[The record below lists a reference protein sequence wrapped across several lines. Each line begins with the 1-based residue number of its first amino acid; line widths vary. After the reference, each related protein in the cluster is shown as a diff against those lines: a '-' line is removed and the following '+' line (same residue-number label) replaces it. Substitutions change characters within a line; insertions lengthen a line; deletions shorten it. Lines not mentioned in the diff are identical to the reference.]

1 MRHSTGKP
9 TKYESQRITAMMRLG
24 CVCCAQLGIWNPAV
38 EVHHIVEGN
47 RRLGHWYSLPLCV
60 AHHRG
65 IWSSELV
72 ELIPPDLRVAISDGS
87 KMFEKQYGTERD
99 LWMKVQA
106 RLKLPAVWPT
116 SKILPR
122 RGNERHVYLPPNF
135 DPPAGLVEVDAGA
148 AVLPEGCRDSGVD
161 EGCSPALGG
170 AGGPR

>member
-47 RRLGHWYSLPLCV
+47 RRLGHWYSLPICV

-106 RLKLPAVWPT
+106 RLKLPSIWPT

-122 RGNERHVYLPPNF
+122 RGYAQAHC
-135 DPPAGLVEVDAGA
+135 ALVEMAPGTE
-148 AVLPEGCRDSGVD
+148 VLPTGYGDSSMGK
-161 EGCSPALGG
+161 GSSPALDGQGG
-170 AGGPR
+170 AR